1 MPAIDVAL
9 VRALLAQ
16 GPDGAAGASIR
27 PVTSAGT
34 DNALFRVGE
43 GLVARLP
50 RVRWARAQP
59 AREHRWL
66 GHLAQGL
73 PLAIPEPVFLGQP
86 AAGYPFEW
94 ALHRWRDGT
103 NALGA
108 DLSEDMLAA
117 ERLGEFVASLRT
129 LDAADGPAA
138 GRANNGRGA
147 PLALRSGAVADPLA
161 QLDDLIDVPAA
172 RRCWEIDVATP
183 VWAGAP
189 HWVHGDLH
197 GGNLLLVD
205 GRIDAVI
212 DFGTLGV
219 GDPAVDLLPAW
230 TLFSGDARDRFR
242 TIAGLDDAAWARG
255 RAWALSIALIALPY
269 YRSTN
274 PVIVEQSR
282 SVIDAVLHDVVHD
295 VVHDVGG

>member
-1 MPAIDVAL
+1 MKRCPRSTWL
-9 VRALLAQ
+9 WCALLAQ
-16 GPDGAAGASIR
+16 APGGFAEASIR
-27 PVTSAGT
+27 RVASAGT

-43 GLVARLP
+43 SFVARLP
-50 RVRWARAQP
+50 RVRWVRAQP

-66 GHLAQGL
+66 RHLARGL
-73 PLAIPEPVFLGQP
+73 PLAIPEPVYLGQP

-94 ALHRWRDGT
+94 ALHSWREGR
-103 NALGA
+103 NALGT
-108 DLSEDMLAA
+108 DLSEDILAA
-117 ERLGEFVASLRT
+117 ERLGEFVAALRT
-129 LDAADGPAA
+129 LDAVDGPAA

-147 PLALRSGAVADPLA
+147 PLALRSRAVAHALT

-172 RRCWEIDVATP
+172 RRCWEIDVATR
-183 VWAGAP
+183 VWAGTP
-189 HWVHGDLH
+189 CWVHGDLH

-242 TIAGLDDAAWARG
+242 TVAGLDDAAWARS

-269 YRSTN
+269 YRLTN
-274 PVIVEQSR
+274 PVIFKQSLA
-282 SVIDAVLHDVVHD
+282 VISAVLD
-295 VVHDVGG
+295 DVGG

>member
-1 MPAIDVAL
+1 MDEEVPAIDVAL

-59 AREHRWL
+59 AGEHRWL

-108 DLSEDMLAA
+108 DLSADLEAA
-117 ERLGEFVASLRT
+117 ERLGEFVAALRT
-129 LDAADGPAA
+129 PDPTNQDAT
-138 GRANNGRGA
+138 RA
-147 PLALRSGAVADPLA
+147 LARSRYNVQHMYTMTGVAVKPST
-161 QLDDLIDVPAA
+161 
-172 RRCWEIDVATP
+172 RRRRS
-183 VWAGAP
+183 
-189 HWVHGDLH
+189 
-197 GGNLLLVD
+197 LV
-205 GRIDAVI
+205 
-212 DFGTLGV
+212 
-219 GDPAVDLLPAW
+219 
-230 TLFSGDARDRFR
+230 
-242 TIAGLDDAAWARG
+242 
-255 RAWALSIALIALPY
+255 
-269 YRSTN
+269 
-274 PVIVEQSR
+274 
-282 SVIDAVLHDVVHD
+282 
-295 VVHDVGG
+295 